1 MAGTYID
8 DWFNEHYDAR
18 EDFEEYD
25 YAEVNTGFCSC
36 CREPCG
42 IVTVDNGVGTTEY
55 WGSVSTHHQ
64 YDQVSDCCHADVL
77 DSLGEDE

>member
-77 DSLGEDE
+77 DSLEDDE

>member
-8 DWFNEHYDAR
+8 DWFNEHYDER
-18 EDFEEYD
+18 EDYEEY
-25 YAEVNTGFCSC
+25 EQETGFCSC